1 MKPETLDIMT
11 GVSGLQAGVSGPLKL
26 KQQLNIKINLKMIEK
41 LNQSNIN
48 PLFHIQEFIT

>member
-1 MKPETLDIMT
+1 MKPETPDILT

-26 KQQLNIKINLKMIEK
+26 RHQFNIKISLKMIEK

-48 PLFHIQEFIT
+48 PPFHIQEFIT